1 MSICSKM
8 DWFTAQHI
16 QTSNQ
21 PHPNCPRSPS
31 GYTSERRRKRRARE
45 RERMRESL
53 VCSFAKGLGTGN
65 SQTFT
70 LPVFVFFLSKNKCTR
85 PEIALAGVSL
95 TDARDEKRTRL
106 PPTRSMFVFVQPTPL
121 SLPAH
126 PGTGLGETNA
136 QWKAVQ
142 QNHRDKNMFY
152 IPFFVCVISKVLLF
166 LRFSNRFP
174 CTVVQ
179 CIRFTIHTL
188 YNLIRFVMFIFLG
201 PSKD

>member
-1 MSICSKM
+1 MFKNGLIYG
-8 DWFTAQHI
+8 TAHTNIKSAPSQLSPVIYRLDI
-16 QTSNQ
+16 QA
-21 PHPNCPRSPS
+21 RE
-31 GYTSERRRKRRARE
+31 GEKGERE
-45 RERMRESL
+45 RERVRESL

-70 LPVFVFFLSKNKCTR
+70 LPVFVFLSKNKCTR

-95 TDARDEKRTRL
+95 TDARDEKRARL
-106 PPTRSMFVFVQPTPL
+106 PSTRSMSVFVQPTPL

-152 IPFFVCVISKVLLF
+152 IPFVVCVISKVLLF

-174 CTVVQ
+174 CTAVH

-188 YNLIRFVMFIFLG
+188 YNLIRFIMFIFLG